1 MPVVSSSQTRARRP
15 SLDEYFM
22 NIAKVV
28 ATRSTCDRLQAGA
41 VLVRDKKMLST
52 GYNGAPRNMPHCDD
66 IGHQLEDGHCVRTA
80 HGEQNAIVQAA
91 YHGISTKGAT
101 MYCTFSPCKIC
112 AKIIVNAG
120 IVRVVANQVYR
131 DQTVVQFFQDAGVR
145 FETLESE
152 WVRPKE
158 EIR

>member
-1 MPVVSSSQTRARRP
+1 MPVVSLSSDQTSRP

-28 ATRSTCDRLQAGA
+28 ATRSTCDRLRAGA
-41 VLVRDKKMLST
+41 VLVRDKKILST

-66 IGHQLEDGHCVRTA
+66 VGHQLEDGHCIRTA

-112 AKIIVNAG
+112 AKIIANAG
-120 IVRVVANQVYR
+120 LVRVVADQIYR
-131 DQTVVQFFQDAGVR
+131 DPSVFQFFQDAGLR
-145 FETLESE
+145 FEALNGNIQEAKAVS
-152 WVRPKE
+152 V
-158 EIR
+158 